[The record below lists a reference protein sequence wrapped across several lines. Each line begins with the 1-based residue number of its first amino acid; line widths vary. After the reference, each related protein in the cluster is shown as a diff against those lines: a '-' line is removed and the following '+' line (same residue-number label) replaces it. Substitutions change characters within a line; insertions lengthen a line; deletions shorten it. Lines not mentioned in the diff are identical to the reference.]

1 MFPYIGAALQGY
13 LILMFETY
21 RMSMDI
27 QIFDRE
33 KSEGVVTVTA
43 FLISRRLAKLIED
56 IPVSLLCPCLST
68 YNLNAIRFH

>member
-1 MFPYIGAALQGY
+1 MLFLYVGSALQGY

-33 KSEGVVTVTA
+33 RSEGVVTVSA

-56 IPVSLLCPCLST
+56 IPVSLLIHVILRT
-68 YNLNAIRFH
+68 I

>member
-1 MFPYIGAALQGY
+1 
-13 LILMFETY
+13 MFETY

-33 KSEGVVTVTA
+33 RSEGVVTVSA

-56 IPVSLLCPCLST
+56 IPVSLLVHVILPT
-68 YNLNAIRFH
+68 I

>member
-1 MFPYIGAALQGY
+1 
-13 LILMFETY
+13 MFETY

-33 KSEGVVTVTA
+33 RSEGVVTVSA

-56 IPVSLLCPCLST
+56 IPVSVLVHDFLPTKSEC
-68 YNLNAIRFH
+68 Y

>member
-1 MFPYIGAALQGY
+1 MLFLYVGSALQGY

-33 KSEGVVTVTA
+33 RSEGVVTVSA

-56 IPVSLLCPCLST
+56 IPVSLLVHVILRT
-68 YNLNAIRFH
+68 I

>member
-1 MFPYIGAALQGY
+1 MLFPYVGAALQGY

-33 KSEGVVTVTA
+33 RSEGIVTVSA

-56 IPVSLLCPCLST
+56 IPVSLLVHV
-68 YNLNAIRFH
+68 IRPTI